1 MNYFKT
7 IKAIKPKK
15 RLGQNFLINPHIA
28 EFEAEFGKGKI
39 VLEIGP
45 GLGMLTHALLSHA
58 VKVIAVEKD
67 REMYALLKH
76 EFSENEK
83 NLLLINN
90 DILNIETDHIQVADI
105 IIANV
110 PYNISSKVLDLIANL
125 KIDAVLCL
133 QKEFVEHMLAKPGTK
148 KYSKLSVFSQLQFD
162 VRVLKRI
169 NANNFYPVPKVDSS
183 IIYIKFRAE
192 IDKEILNIISL
203 IMMHKK
209 KTLRNSILDSSQKL
223 GFDKESTESFATES
237 IHSREKVFKL
247 SPVQLLEI
255 AKRVKKLQD
264 STKRI

>member
-1 MNYFKT
+1 MNYFKI

-28 EFEAEFGKGKI
+28 EFEAEFGTGKI

-45 GLGMLTHALLSHA
+45 GLGMLTRALLSHA

-67 REMYALLKH
+67 REMYTLLKH
-76 EFSENEK
+76 EFRENEK
-83 NLLLINN
+83 NLLLINK
-90 DILNIETDHIQVADI
+90 DILDIKTDDIEAVDI

-133 QKEFVEHMLAKPGTK
+133 QKEFVEHMLARHGTK

-162 VRVLKRI
+162 VKMLKKI
-169 NANNFYPVPKVDSS
+169 NSNNFYPVPKVDSS
-183 IIYIKFRAE
+183 IIYIKSKTE
-192 IDKEILNIISL
+192 IEREILNIISF

-209 KTLRNSILDSSQKL
+209 KTLRNSILDSSKKL
-223 GFDKESTESFATES
+223 GLSKESAESFAVQNIYS
-237 IHSREKVFKL
+237 GEKVFKL

-255 AKRVKKLQD
+255 AKMIKKLQD
-264 STKRI
+264 SAKRI